1 MKELLERDYIAEHK
15 ISSRDVTAVPEITD
29 SVDFDL
35 TDDFPIEILP
45 LGIGQLSIHNEKGNL
60 EIIHYEN
67 FVNQC
72 KRPASFLRGRSKCDF
87 ILTSID
93 NHEIALLIEMTSA
106 LGSIA
111 NLQKVIIRETDGA
124 TAFPGGKFEKCEFQL
139 YSSLRDLM
147 EVQSISEV
155 LNAYAKR
162 ICLMAYKIEP
172 YRDTSI
178 IHTRPYSRYLQIESK
193 ATSDNGAI
201 IPCPSIEALG
211 FEYRR
216 IEHSYVFSL

>member
-1 MKELLERDYIAEHK
+1 MKELLESDYIVGHN
-15 ISSRDVTAVPEITD
+15 ISSRGVTVVPEITD

-35 TDDFPIEILP
+35 KDSFPIEILP
-45 LGIGQLSIHNEKGNL
+45 LGMGQLSIHNEKGNL

-72 KRPASFLRGRSKCDF
+72 KRPASFLRGRSKCDL
-87 ILTSID
+87 ILTCID
-93 NHEIALLIEMTSA
+93 NRETVLLIEMTSA

-111 NLQKVIIRETDGA
+111 NLQKAIVRETDGA
-124 TAFPGGKFEKCEFQL
+124 IAFPGGKFEKCEVQL
-139 YSSLRDLM
+139 Y
-147 EVQSISEV
+147 
-155 LNAYAKR
+155 AYAKR

-201 IPCPSIEALG
+201 LPCPAIEALG